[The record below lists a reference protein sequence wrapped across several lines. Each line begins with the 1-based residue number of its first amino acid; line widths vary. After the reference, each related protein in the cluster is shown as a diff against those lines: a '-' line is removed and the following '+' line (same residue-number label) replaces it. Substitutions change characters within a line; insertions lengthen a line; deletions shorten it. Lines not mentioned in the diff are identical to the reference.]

1 MPSISQSIQ
10 PRKQRKALALAPLH
24 VRRKQVASHL
34 TESLIL
40 KYNRRALPLVK
51 GDVVRVMRGAF
62 RGHEEKIASI
72 DLKLRKVTVEGVT
85 ITKADGK
92 KKAKPLDGSN
102 LLITKLNLTDKLRR
116 ERLTRTLRL
125 DEAAKAKLREEL
137 EKEAKAQV
145 KEIETFKEELQKRQE
160 AEKAERREEGDLA
173 ATVNP
178 VTQKPELKP
187 AETKEEPRHA
197 GGEQL
202 EKAKEETAK
211 RAEAEK
217 KEEEKK

>member
-1 MPSISQSIQ
+1 MPNVSQSIQ
-10 PRKQRKALALAPLH
+10 PRKQRKAWALAPLH

-34 TESLIL
+34 TEALIL

-62 RGHEEKIASI
+62 RGHQEKIASI

-92 KKAKPLDGSN
+92 KKAKPVDPSN
-102 LLITKLNLTDKLRR
+102 LLIMKLNLTDKLRR
-116 ERLTRTLRL
+116 ERLTRTVRL

-137 EKEAKAQV
+137 ETEAKAQA
-145 KEIETFKEELQKRQE
+145 KEIETFREELQERQE
-160 AEKAERREEGDLA
+160 AEKAERREEGELE

-187 AETKEEPRHA
+187 AETPEEPKHA
-197 GGEQL
+197 GGEHL
-202 EKAKEETAK
+202 EKAKEEAAK
-211 RAEAEK
+211 RAEGEK
-217 KEEEKK
+217 KEEEK